1 MPFSVSFVGSRYLL
15 AINTTFYCL
24 WRVSLPERFT
34 KNLVANRLIAR
45 MANAMKVVM
54 LTLHEAKQ
62 NYSKTMGMERM
73 QGIRTA
79 AIMDNP
85 SSTSVPSFVKQR
97 CAILG

>member
-1 MPFSVSFVGSRYLL
+1 
-15 AINTTFYCL
+15 
-24 WRVSLPERFT
+24 
-34 KNLVANRLIAR
+34 